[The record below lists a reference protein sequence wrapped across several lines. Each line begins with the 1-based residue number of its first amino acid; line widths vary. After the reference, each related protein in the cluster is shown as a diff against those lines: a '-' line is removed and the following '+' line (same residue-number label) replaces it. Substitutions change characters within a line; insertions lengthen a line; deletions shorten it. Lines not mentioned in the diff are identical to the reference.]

1 MHERGIPGCH
11 HLGLTA
17 LLYSLNW
24 DKMIIYFSLL
34 FVPSDISCGE
44 YPPFRGITWGS
55 GIARREGEWFYSS
68 IKFGRKTKDLVN
80 K

>member
-11 HLGLTA
+11 LLGLTA

-34 FVPSDISCGE
+34 PGFSDISCAE
-44 YPPFRGITWGS
+44 YPPFPG
-55 GIARREGEWFYSS
+55 
-68 IKFGRKTKDLVN
+68 TKPA
-80 K
+80 